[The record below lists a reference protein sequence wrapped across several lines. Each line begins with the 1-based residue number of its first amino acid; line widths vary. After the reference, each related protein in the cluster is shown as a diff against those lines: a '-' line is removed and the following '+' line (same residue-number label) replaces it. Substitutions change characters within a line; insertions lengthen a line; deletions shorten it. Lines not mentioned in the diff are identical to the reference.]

1 MATLKMQTKTGPVAG
16 SDPIRSHIRRQTTW
30 IRSEEKLKN
39 WRKATTTKNSSSVQ
53 HLERKSDTTRSGR
66 SSDYNSQSTSSSS
79 EPTNIKRLQDC
90 EDIEE
95 RETIEK
101 CLKWM
106 ETLPTKFS
114 GMHIFVQPSEVE
126 NSWKIVQVTR
136 QRYSNVPKLQWILR
150 MLHNGAMW
158 SAHET

>member
-1 MATLKMQTKTGPVAG
+1 MQTKTGHVAAN
-16 SDPIRSHIRRQTTW
+16 DPLRSHIRRQATW

-39 WRKATTTKNSSSVQ
+39 WRKVSTNNVAKLTKTNSQVLLS
-53 HLERKSDTTRSGR
+53 ERKSDTTRSGR

-79 EPTNIKRLQDC
+79 DPTNIKRLQDC
-90 EDIEE
+90 EDLEE
-95 RETIEK
+95 KETIEK

-126 NSWKIVQVTR
+126 NS
-136 QRYSNVPKLQWILR
+136 
-150 MLHNGAMW
+150 
-158 SAHET
+158 